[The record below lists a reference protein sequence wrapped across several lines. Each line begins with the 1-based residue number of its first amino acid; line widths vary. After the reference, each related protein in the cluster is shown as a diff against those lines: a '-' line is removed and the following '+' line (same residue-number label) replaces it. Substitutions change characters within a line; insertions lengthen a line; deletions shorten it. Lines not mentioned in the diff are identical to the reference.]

1 VNVAKLGSLHTLVG
15 PNYLDVI
22 IVPEIASHIRS
33 VVSTMTAQD
42 VYAKLRSEIERN
54 MVKRVRDEIDLEFTV
69 GGPHVLLVF
78 IEDILLRDITLPP
91 LVASAIEEKI
101 RQFHM
106 VDEWRFRKTRE
117 EIEAERKKIEGRG
130 IRNFQDEAGKSLTD
144 AYLRLR
150 GIEAL
155 LKLAESPNAKTI
167 IIGGGPQG
175 VPIIL
180 GNEGVLPA
188 PGARP
193 GPRAADSTTPP
204 RPGDSRVGHAPEA
217 PSPSETS
224 AGAAKTSEVKPEP
237 PGILGGLL
245 GRLSKLMGR

>member
-1 VNVAKLGSLHTLVG
+1 
-15 PNYLDVI
+15 
-22 IVPEIASHIRS
+22 
-33 VVSTMTAQD
+33 
-42 VYAKLRSEIERN
+42 
-54 MVKRVRDEIDLEFTV
+54 
-69 GGPHVLLVF
+69 
-78 IEDILLRDITLPP
+78 
-91 LVASAIEEKI
+91 
-101 RQFHM
+101 M